1 MFTFVYDVL
10 VPEVVVRLLME
21 AHSIS
26 YRDVSEILLRIPLL
40 CFLLSRL
47 RF

>member
-26 YRDVSEILLRIPLL
+26 YGDVSAMHVRMNFYKYISETG
-40 CFLLSRL
+40 
-47 RF
+47 